1 MSLRE
6 LTNFLIL
13 ISIFNEIK
21 SYLKFNIP
29 SDYDKCFEKE
39 VYSEGSILIK
49 YDLTGYDKEFKNE
62 NEQKNLFKNIKI
74 FIKNKKNKNI
84 YETELK
90 SRKEKLAV
98 KLQGPDRFKI
108 CARYNKPYRGRELNE
123 DILLALKLTSN
134 YDYKELNVNLKKSDV
149 SNFWEK
155 IYSIKRDMRDSIE
168 AAKSEINDEDSSAK
182 SMISS
187 INLYYKLCCIQLSV
201 IILLTIFNLWS
212 YKDYFKKISL
222 I

>member
-29 SDYDKCFEKE
+29 SDYDKCYEKE

-108 CARYNKPYRGRELNE
+108 CARYNKPYRGRELNK

>member
-1 MSLRE
+1 M
-6 LTNFLIL
+6 
-13 ISIFNEIK
+13 
-21 SYLKFNIP
+21 
-29 SDYDKCFEKE
+29 
-39 VYSEGSILIK
+39 
-49 YDLTGYDKEFKNE
+49 
-62 NEQKNLFKNIKI
+62 
-74 FIKNKKNKNI
+74 
-84 YETELK
+84 
-90 SRKEKLAV
+90 AV

-108 CARYNKPYRGRELNE
+108 CARYNKPYRGRELNK

>member
-108 CARYNKPYRGRELNE
+108 CARYNKPYRGRELNK

-212 YKDYFKKISL
+212 YKYYFKKISL

>member
-108 CARYNKPYRGRELNE
+108 CARYNKPYRGRELNK

-212 YKDYFKKISL
+212 YKDYFKKVSL

>member
-1 MSLRE
+1 MI
-6 LTNFLIL
+6 TNFLIL

-108 CARYNKPYRGRELNE
+108 CARYNKPYRGRELNK

-201 IILLTIFNLWS
+201 VVLLTIFNLWS

>member
-6 LTNFLIL
+6 LIHFLIL
-13 ISIFNEIK
+13 ISAFNEIK

-29 SDYDKCFEKE
+29 SNYDKCFEKE
-39 VYSEGSILIK
+39 VYSEGSLLIK
-49 YDLTGYDKEFKNE
+49 YDLTGYDKDFKTE

-74 FIKNKKNKNI
+74 FIKNKNDRNI

-98 KLQGPDRFKI
+98 KLQGPDQFKI
-108 CARYNKPYRGRELNE
+108 CARYNKPYRGRELNKN
-123 DILLALKLTSN
+123 ILLALKLSSN
-134 YDYKELNVNLKKSDV
+134 YDYKELDVNLKKSDV
-149 SNFWEK
+149 FNFWEK
-155 IYSIKRDMRDSIE
+155 IYSIQRDMRDSIG

-187 INLYYKLCCIQLSV
+187 INLYYKLCCIQLAV
-201 IILLTIFNLWS
+201 IIFLTIFNLCS
-212 YKDYFKKISL
+212 YKDYFKKLTL

>member
-39 VYSEGSILIK
+39 VYSEGNILIK

-168 AAKSEINDEDSSAK
+168 AAKSEINDEDNSAK

>member
-108 CARYNKPYRGRELNE
+108 CARYNKPYRGRELNKE
-123 DILLALKLTSN
+123 ILLALKLTSN

>member
-108 CARYNKPYRGRELNE
+108 CARYNKPYRGRELNK

-201 IILLTIFNLWS
+201 VILLTIFNLWS

>member
-108 CARYNKPYRGRELNE
+108 CARYNKPYRGRELNK

-134 YDYKELNVNLKKSDV
+134 YDYKELNVYLKKSDV

>member
-108 CARYNKPYRGRELNE
+108 CARYNKPYRGRELNK

-187 INLYYKLCCIQLSV
+187 INLYYKLCCIQLLV

>member
-108 CARYNKPYRGRELNE
+108 CARYNKPYRGRELNK

-201 IILLTIFNLWS
+201 TILLTIFNLWS

>member
-6 LTNFLIL
+6 LTNFLIF

-108 CARYNKPYRGRELNE
+108 CARYNKPYRGRELNK

>member
-1 MSLRE
+1 MYKMI
-6 LTNFLIL
+6 TNFLIL

-108 CARYNKPYRGRELNE
+108 CARYNKPYRGRELNK

>member
-108 CARYNKPYRGRELNE
+108 CARYNKPYRGRELNK

-201 IILLTIFNLWS
+201 IILLTIFNLWN

>member
-84 YETELK
+84 
-90 SRKEKLAV
+90 
-98 KLQGPDRFKI
+98 I
-108 CARYNKPYRGRELNE
+108 
-123 DILLALKLTSN
+123 
-134 YDYKELNVNLKKSDV
+134 
-149 SNFWEK
+149 
-155 IYSIKRDMRDSIE
+155 
-168 AAKSEINDEDSSAK
+168 
-182 SMISS
+182 
-187 INLYYKLCCIQLSV
+187 
-201 IILLTIFNLWS
+201 
-212 YKDYFKKISL
+212 
-222 I
+222 

>member
-108 CARYNKPYRGRELNE
+108 CARYNKPYRGRELNK

-212 YKDYFKKISL
+212 YKDYFKKMYHF
-222 I
+222 

>member
-21 SYLKFNIP
+21 TYLKFNIP

-108 CARYNKPYRGRELNE
+108 CARYNKPYRGRELNK

-201 IILLTIFNLWS
+201 VVLLTIFNLWS

>member
-1 MSLRE
+1 MI
-6 LTNFLIL
+6 TNFLIL

-108 CARYNKPYRGRELNE
+108 CARYNKPYRGRELNK

>member
-108 CARYNKPYRGRELNE
+108 CARYNKPYRGRELNK

-168 AAKSEINDEDSSAK
+168 AAKSEINDEDSTAK

>member
-6 LTNFLIL
+6 LIHFLIL
-13 ISIFNEIK
+13 ISSFNEIN

-108 CARYNKPYRGRELNE
+108 CARYNKPYRGRELNK

>member
-108 CARYNKPYRGRELNE
+108 CARYNKPYRGRELNK

>member
-6 LTNFLIL
+6 LIHFLIL
-13 ISIFNEIK
+13 ISAFNEIK

-84 YETELK
+84 FETELK
-90 SRKEKLAV
+90 SRKEKIAV
-98 KLQGPDRFKI
+98 KLLGPEQFKI
-108 CARYNKPYRGRELNE
+108 CARYNKPYRGRELNK

-187 INLYYKLCCIQLSV
+187 INLYYKLCCIQLGV